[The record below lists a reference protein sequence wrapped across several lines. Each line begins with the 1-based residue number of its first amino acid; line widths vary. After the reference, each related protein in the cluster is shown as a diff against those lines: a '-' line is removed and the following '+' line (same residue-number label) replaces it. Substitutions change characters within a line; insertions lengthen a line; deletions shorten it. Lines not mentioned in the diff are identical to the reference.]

1 MRNNNVKNL
10 TYGASISAIY
20 IVLILIA
27 RAFGQLYVDS
37 PLTVILPIPIA
48 LYTYKYGFKFGL
60 MVSFVTSL
68 ATLFVDPT
76 IALVL
81 VSTATFSGAFFG
93 YLDKKLK
100 STVFKGIILFVVFV
114 LVDLLVSYVAFKVL
128 GYDLI
133 KDTKNMAK
141 STVETL
147 NSVIVNYKFNEVLFT
162 NLLVGLIPLVIVL
175 SDAIRTVFTM
185 FFFDLL
191 SLRLK
196 LKTYAVGFQK
206 LYLKFNPIHTLL
218 FLILF
223 FLNNYLF
230 RSLLTRSSIF
240 LMVVFNLTL
249 FIAIIYSFLIIIQA
263 NNFLLFELKIKSKS
277 SRMLF
282 VLLSV
287 IVFPLIIIIG
297 LLLNITEF
305 KKRNISKI

>member
-20 IVLILIA
+20 IVLIIIA

-60 MVSFVTSL
+60 IVSFVTSL
-68 ATLFVDPT
+68 STLFVDPT
-76 IALVL
+76 MGLVL

-93 YLDKKLK
+93 YLERKLK
-100 STVFKGIILFVVFV
+100 STLFKGLLLFVVFV
-114 LVDLLVSYVAFKVL
+114 LVDLLVTYVAFKIL

-133 KDTKNMAK
+133 KDTKEMAK
-141 STVETL
+141 STIVFL
-147 NSVIVNYKFNEVLFT
+147 NSVLYNYQVNEVLFT
-162 NLLVGLIPLVIVL
+162 NLLVGLIPLVVVL

-196 LKTYAVGFQK
+196 FKTYAVGFEK
-206 LYLKFNPIHTLL
+206 LYLKLNPIHSIL
-218 FLILF
+218 FLIVF
-223 FLNNYLF
+223 FINNYLF
-230 RSLLTRSSIF
+230 STLLTKSSVF

-249 FIAIIYSFLIIIQA
+249 FIAIIYSFLIIIQT
-263 NNFLLFELKIKSKS
+263 NNFLVFKLKIGTKS

-287 IVFPLIIIIG
+287 FVFPLIIIIG
-297 LLLNITEF
+297 LIINITEF
-305 KKRNISKI
+305 KKNNISKI